1 MGSAIMSLASQG
13 IGASSW
19 TQYLIKT
26 ISYTVT
32 DLEGITQIAFRFK
45 YPGKEATVLIDHE
58 LPTLISGNCWP
69 YLGFQPVL
77 DAVCP
82 AADGSYPPTNV
93 FFVPLLEKAFA
104 KYIDAFPELRS
115 SSATEAGWTGYE
127 GLSGISPGVTLAA
140 LTGGQPNVFFRD
152 LNSVAPIILQLLRCI
167 RDDIICAVD
176 TYNASTLD
184 GMGPQDEYGVV
195 HLLGDSGWA
204 ASNNQW
210 NQTLSYTLIDF
221 DNLNAEGRSKLVQMI
236 GTHAYGIDYAAT
248 SYPGIVKLLNP
259 WGCNPV
265 WEDKKGYC
273 ESEEARKGGPRVELS
288 LRVYASMLRAVYWVE
303 NPIPLGDL

>member
-1 MGSAIMSLASQG
+1 MGGAIMSLASNG

-26 ISYTVT
+26 INYTVT
-32 DLEGITQIAFRFK
+32 DLQGIRQIAFRFK
-45 YPGKEATVLIDHE
+45 YPGKEALVMIDDT
-58 LPTLISGNCWP
+58 LPTLTSGACWP
-69 YLGFQPVL
+69 YLGFQPTL

-82 AADGSYPPTNV
+82 AEDGSYPPTNV

-115 SSATEAGWTGYE
+115 SSATEAGWTGYK
-127 GLSGISPGVTLAA
+127 GLTGISPAVALATF
-140 LTGGQPNVFFRD
+140 TGGTPNVIFRD
-152 LNSVAPIILQLLRCI
+152 LESVAPVILQLLRCV

-176 TYNASTLD
+176 TYEAGTLE
-184 GMGPQDEYGVV
+184 GMGPKDDYGVV

-204 ASNNQW
+204 APNTQW
-210 NQTLSYTLIDF
+210 NQTVSYTLIDF
-221 DNLNAEGRSKLVQMI
+221 DNLNAEGRSSLVQMI

-248 SYPGIVKLLNP
+248 PYPGIVKLLNP

-265 WEDKKGYC
+265 WEDQNGYC
-273 ESEEARKGGPRVELS
+273 ESEKAQKGGPRVELS

-303 NPIPLGDL
+303 NPIALEYL